1 MNWNPTKLAAVTAA
15 LLLSACGGGGSDT
28 TTKVTFT
35 SLVSFGDSLS
45 DVGSYKVGTIAA
57 AGGGLFTVNG
67 AVTGAV
73 NWTELLAAQLN
84 LSAPC
89 PAQTGLKSTIPSI
102 PAVTVVDNTNCTNY
116 AQGSSRVT
124 SPLAPNSYALGQATS
139 QASIGLMAV
148 PVATQIAT
156 HLTVHGNYT
165 GKELV
170 SVLAGAND
178 IFMHLNAVNEVSKWV
193 SGVSG
198 STQTTAVGAAT
209 VAGWTAVERASVAA
223 GGAAAVQAAATA
235 AVTHSGLAAG
245 ELASAILTSVTGKG
259 AQYVVVVNIPAIDKT
274 PLGLSLSASS
284 QTLLQTMVTTF
295 NSTLQTALANNAN
308 VAIVDA
314 YTQSV
319 DQFNNPAQYGLV
331 NVTSPICSATGNI
344 LGKVY
349 ALTCNTTNLVANQD
363 LATSEYA
370 DDVHP
375 TPAGYKLL
383 NRLVALQLAAKG
395 WL

>member
-1 MNWNPTKLAAVTAA
+1 MHWNPTKIAALTAA
-15 LLLSACGGGGSDT
+15 LLVTACGGGGGET
-28 TTKVTFT
+28 NTKVSFT
-35 SLVSFGDSLS
+35 SMVSFGDSLS

-73 NWTELLAAQLN
+73 NWTELLAGQLN
-84 LSAPC
+84 LAAPC
-89 PAQTGLKSTIPSI
+89 PAQTGLKSTISSI
-102 PAVTVVDNTNCTNY
+102 PAVTVVDNTSCTNY

-124 SPLAPNSYALGQATS
+124 SIYAPNSYAVGVATS
-139 QASIGLMAV
+139 QPSIGLMAV
-148 PVATQIAT
+148 PVQTQIAT
-156 HLTVHGNYT
+156 QLTAHGNYT

-170 SVLAGAND
+170 TVLAGAND
-178 IFMHLNAVNEVSKWV
+178 IFMHLNAVSAVSNWV
-193 SGVSG
+193 TGVSG
-198 STQTTAVGAAT
+198 NTSTTALAAAT
-209 VAGWTAVERASVAA
+209 LAGWSTAELTTISA

-259 AQYVVVVNIPAIDKT
+259 AQYVVVVNIPAIEKT
-274 PLGLSLSASS
+274 PLGLSLSTSS

-295 NSTLQTALANNAN
+295 NSTLQTALASTSS
-308 VAIVDA
+308 VLIVDA
-314 YTQSV
+314 YAQSI
-319 DQFNNPAQYGLV
+319 DQYNNPAQYGLV
-331 NVTSPICSATGNI
+331 NVTTPMCSATGNI

-349 ALTCNTTNLVANQD
+349 ALTCNTTNIVSGQD

-383 NRLVALQLAAKG
+383 NRLVALKMAAKG

>member
-1 MNWNPTKLAAVTAA
+1 MNWIPTKMLALSAA
-15 LLLSACGGGGSDT
+15 MLLAACGGGGSDT
-28 TTKVTFT
+28 STKVTF
-35 SLVSFGDSLS
+35 SSMVNFGDSLS
-45 DVGSYKVGTIAA
+45 DVGTYKVGAIAA
-57 AGGGLFTVNG
+57 AGGGKFTVNG
-67 AVTGAV
+67 TTTGAV

-84 LSAPC
+84 LAAPC
-89 PAQTGLKSTIPSI
+89 PAQTGLLSSITGIPLV
-102 PAVTVVDNTNCTNY
+102 AVSNNTTCTSY

-124 SPLAPNSYALGQATS
+124 STVAPNSYVLGQLQG

-148 PVATQIAT
+148 PVQTQIAT
-156 HLTVHGNYT
+156 QLSAHGNYT

-170 SVLAGAND
+170 TVLAGAND
-178 IFMHLNAVNEVSKWV
+178 IFMHLNAVSAVSNWV

-198 STQTTAVGAAT
+198 NTQATALAAGGA
-209 VAGWTAVERASVAA
+209 AGWTSAELTTIAA

-235 AVTHSGLAAG
+235 AVTHSGLTAG
-245 ELASAILTSVTGKG
+245 ELASGILTSVTGKG
-259 AQYVVVVNIPAIDKT
+259 AQYVVVVNIPAIEKT
-274 PLGLSLSASS
+274 PLGLSLGASS

-295 NSTLQTALANNAN
+295 NSTLQTALASNTN
-308 VAIVDA
+308 VLIVDA

-319 DQFNNPAQYGLV
+319 DQYNNPAQYGLV
-331 NVTSPICSATGNI
+331 NVTTPICSATGNI

-349 ALTCNTTNLVANQD
+349 ALTCNTSNLVSGQD

-383 NRLVALQLAAKG
+383 NRLVALKMAAKG